1 METCERMRQAGA
13 YRDGELATPDRLS
26 FESHLAGCAACKA
39 ELAQL
44 SAISRLL
51 TTAQVPYMTRGLV
64 ERLHEN
70 VPSVRERGVLKLAE
84 SLIAAA
90 AVITVACGGWLWQG
104 ASGGELSGANEAAW
118 VRAAVT
124 LNVESAVSE
133 AQQLTQWMA
142 DGLALEKDNE

>member
-1 METCERMRQAGA
+1 MGSCERIHQVGA
-13 YRDGELATPDRLS
+13 YRDGELAVPDRLS
-26 FESHLAGCAACKA
+26 FEAHLAGCAACKA

-44 SAISRLL
+44 TAMSRLL
-51 TTAQVPYMTRGLV
+51 TTAQAPDMPEGLV

-104 ASGGELSGANEAAW
+104 TSGSDSSGATDTAW
-118 VRAAVT
+118 QSAAVT
-124 LNVESAVSE
+124 LNVESVASD

-142 DGLALEKDNE
+142 DGLALEKNNE